1 MAVRQL
7 WKEEER
13 DRIRGVQMND
23 LVGLLGIG
31 GMDRVPNSRM
41 RE

>member
-1 MAVRQL
+1 MYLFLCMAVRQL

-31 GMDRVPNSRM
+31 GDG
-41 RE
+41 